1 MTSKGWWVVVA
12 VVFLG
17 AVVCI
22 GPRAAA
28 QNSEVKAKPPI
39 YVYVGQWAIPRAQ
52 WADMEKSRADD
63 LGILQQAMTSGT
75 IVGYGDD
82 TILVHQPDQPTHD
95 DWWVSMSMAGL
106 MNVLDQFYKSGS
118 SSRSVLE
125 SATKHWDDILISR
138 YYNWHPGTLKGAY
151 SETSV
156 YKLKPTADAD
166 SFNILCTAVFVP
178 VMEKLL
184 AQGAIQEYDIDTEA
198 IHTEAPGMIFVNFI
212 AANADG
218 LDKVRAAVQQMT
230 HDNALFAPAFDSMID
245 FSAHRDYLSRTNSTF
260 K

>member
-1 MTSKGWWVVVA
+1 MNSKGWWVVIA

-17 AVVCI
+17 AAVCI
-22 GPRAAA
+22 GTPAAA
-28 QNSEVKAKPPI
+28 QNSEVKEKPPI
-39 YVYVGQWAIPRAQ
+39 YIYVSQWAIPRAQ

-63 LGILQQAMTSGT
+63 QGILQQAMTSGT
-75 IVGYGDD
+75 LVGYGDD
-82 TILVHQPDQPTHD
+82 TNLVHQPDQPTHD

-118 SSRSVLE
+118 TTSSVLE
-125 SATKHWDDILISR
+125 SATKHWDDVLVSR

-156 YKLKPTADAD
+156 YKLKPTADDDALNVL
-166 SFNILCTAVFVP
+166 SKTLFVP
-178 VMEKLL
+178 IMEKLL
-184 AQGAIQEYDIDTEA
+184 SQGAIQEYDIDTEA
-198 IHTEAPGMIFVNFI
+198 IHTDAPGMIFVNFI
-212 AANADG
+212 TANADG
-218 LDKVRAAVQQMT
+218 LDKVRAAVQQAT
-230 HDNALFAPAFDSMID
+230 QGNSLIGPAFDSMID